1 MGTSIT
7 KLKAQVFAEMGGT
20 APGTPTP
27 PPPGSSLV
35 TVELTDEQF
44 NVAVMLGKQW
54 FTARKGFVAYRL
66 VPIIP
71 TVNDYQML
79 PDVQQV
85 LDVIFEVPTDV
96 AAFFSLG
103 FFDLI
108 PYGPQGIGSIGSGL
122 TNYSSFAQLIQFNE
136 QRKRVFSVQP
146 EFWFEEQTQ
155 ILHITNRQ
163 GALVDNIMVQCK
175 LNDFDPSKLMDKDD
189 WIFGRWVRAKCKEII
204 GRIRSK
210 YDSMPA
216 AGGPIALDGKDLLAE
231 AKSEYEALDKEIFW
245 SQGPDMPLVG

>member
-1 MGTSIT
+1 MGTSIIR
-7 KLKAQVFAEMGGT
+7 LKSQIFAEMGGT
-20 APGTPTP
+20 FPGTVTP

-44 NVAVMLGKQW
+44 NTAVYLGKQW
-54 FTARKGFVAYRL
+54 FTARKGFVSYK
-66 VPIIP
+66 VVNIIP
-71 TVNDYQML
+71 NTSDYQMT

-146 EFWFEEQTQ
+146 EWWFEEQTQ

-163 GALVDNIMVQCK
+163 GALINNIMVQVK
-175 LNDFDPSKLMDKDD
+175 LNDFDPAKLMDKDD

-210 YDSMPA
+210 YDSLPA

-231 AKSEYEALDKEIFW
+231 AKEEYELLDKEIYW
-245 SQGPDMPLVG
+245 SQGPDLPLIG